1 MAIGKKVVGSLILV
15 AILWAGVTAYISGS
29 TKKHLNNYINK
40 SNKIYTNNG
49 MKMSLLSFEKGF
61 LNSKAKVSIEF
72 IEPDMK
78 KELEAIFKL
87 PMVMEYNIENGPLF
101 FQNGLAMGASR
112 INYRVNVNELL
123 VNDVELK
130 RFIKEDIILVSNM
143 CVDFS
148 NHITYIANS
157 EQIVADVEGDIF
169 TIAPFTIT
177 SKMNMDTFVSN
188 FKMFSKSIK
197 GELENTGKIKL
208 ENITIDAEITKFFN
222 NDFYLDK
229 FAFAVEK
236 LNVNN
241 PSFPQEIKDASFKM
255 LLNIEQNE
263 SKTVNMNFGF
273 NLNVGET
280 KLPVEYNFLKKL
292 DFNYGINHIKA
303 DVIFAF
309 QDAMKGVQLQQQ
321 KVLQQFSSA
330 TNQEEEMKAMEALE
344 KMQTIIQDKIA
355 LLFSELLVKEKTTF
369 NLKALLTDHSNVQ
382 SSAKLDLSYVGD
394 EVLPKTLTELEAQ
407 LLNWLKLN
415 ISVDLAKSLVVKLP
429 KETQGAIAM
438 YTVLGMIQNNKSSYS
453 FNVDYLPKKLILN
466 GQDRSDM
473 LISIEMA
480 LQDGM

>member
-1 MAIGKKVVGSLILV
+1 LNPNHDNNLLIIV
-15 AILWAGVTAYISGS
+15 IL
-29 TKKHLNNYINK
+29 
-40 SNKIYTNNG
+40 
-49 MKMSLLSFEKGF
+49 
-61 LNSKAKVSIEF
+61 
-72 IEPDMK
+72 
-78 KELEAIFKL
+78 
-87 PMVMEYNIENGPLF
+87 
-101 FQNGLAMGASR
+101 
-112 INYRVNVNELL
+112 
-123 VNDVELK
+123 
-130 RFIKEDIILVSNM
+130 IK
-143 CVDFS
+143 
-148 NHITYIANS
+148 S

-177 SKMNMDTFVSN
+177 SKMNMDTFVGN

-255 LLNIEQNE
+255 LLTIEQNE
-263 SKTVNMNFGF
+263 SKTINMNLGF

-280 KLPVEYNFLKKL
+280 KLPVEYNFLKEL
-292 DFNYGINHIKA
+292 DFNYGINGINP

-309 QDAMKGVQLQQQ
+309 QDAMNGVQLQQQ

-369 NLKALLTDHSNVQ
+369 NLKAFLTDHSNVQ

-394 EVLPKTLTELEAQ
+394 EV
-407 LLNWLKLN
+407 
-415 ISVDLAKSLVVKLP
+415 
-429 KETQGAIAM
+429 
-438 YTVLGMIQNNKSSYS
+438 
-453 FNVDYLPKKLILN
+453 
-466 GQDRSDM
+466 
-473 LISIEMA
+473 
-480 LQDGM
+480 